1 MADIKVRVGQQNSV
15 KVTSALIGKRIALS
29 DLIDVNADPLSLSD
43 GMVLVYNGSTNQ
55 WDATLELTPGNT
67 QNLNINGG
75 SF

>member
-29 DLIDVNADPLSLSD
+29 DLIDVNADPLLISD
-43 GMVLVYNGSTNQ
+43 GMVLVYNGSTSQ